1 MTHVLKKKIMLLGGN
16 RYQIPVIRAAHALGL
31 HVITCDYLPNNYAHK
46 FSDEYCN
53 ASVLDQKAVLKAA
66 TDLRVDGIM
75 SFACDPGV
83 VTAAYVA
90 EKLGL
95 PHSGSFEAVSILQN
109 KGRFRKFL
117 SDHGFNVPMSRTYR
131 AFEALQEE
139 TELFHWPVIVKPTDS
154 AGSKGVSRV
163 DSPDQLQ
170 EAFVYAM
177 DHSFCKEVIVEDFL
191 EKQGASSDTDS
202 FSIDGE
208 LRFVSFNAQYFDAK
222 AINPYT
228 PAAYGWPATISETHQ
243 RELTGEIQRLLK
255 LLGMRSSIYNIETRE
270 CIDGKAYIMECSP
283 RGGGNRLAEVLK
295 YATGVDL
302 IRGAVQAA
310 IGETV
315 DDVDQIPYNGAWAEV
330 VIHSDAAGIF
340 KELWVAEDVR
350 DNVVERDLWV
360 QPGDHVDPFEAAND
374 SLGTLVF
381 RFNTQG
387 EMRSFVDSIRDNIR
401 VILR

>member
-1 MTHVLKKKIMLLGGN
+1 MIHTLKKRIMLLGGN
-16 RYQIPVIRAAHALGL
+16 RYQLPVIRAAHALGL
-31 HVITCDYLPNNYAHK
+31 HVITCDYLPDNYAHK

-53 ASVLDQKAVLKAA
+53 VSILDQEAVLKAA
-66 TDLRVDGIM
+66 ANLRVDGIM

-95 PHSGSFEAVSILQN
+95 PYSGSYESVSVLQN

-117 SDHGFNVPMSRTYR
+117 ADHGFNVPTSRTYR
-131 AFEALQEE
+131 AFAMLQEE

-170 EAFVYAM
+170 KAFAYAM

-202 FSIDGE
+202 FSVDGE

-222 AINPYT
+222 AVNPYT
-228 PAAYGWPATISETHQ
+228 PAAYGWPATISEAHQ
-243 RELTGEIQRLLK
+243 RELTAEIQRLLS
-255 LLGMRSSIYNIETRE
+255 LLEMRSSIYNIETRE
-270 CIDGKAYIMECSP
+270 CVDGKAYIMECSP

-302 IRGAVQAA
+302 IKGAVQAA
-310 IGETV
+310 MGDAINGIE
-315 DDVDQIPYNGAWAEV
+315 QAPYNGSWAEIV
-330 VIHSDAAGIF
+330 LHSDESGTF
-340 KELWVAEDVR
+340 KELWISENLR
-350 DNVVERDLWV
+350 SNVVECDLWV
-360 QPGDHVDPFEAAND
+360 RPGECVNSFEAANN
-374 SLGTLVF
+374 SLGTLIL
-381 RFNTQG
+381 RFDKPQELSDILGDIKNN
-387 EMRSFVDSIRDNIR
+387 VK